1 MHQFSLWLCVP
12 LCKPEVFVE
21 PGILK
26 YDSCKNFGNIRVHRK
41 RQTQFPFGYSPH
53 FVNPRFSWNQRKFQE
68 EKERIGVQQLLALLQ
83 NITCSIYIYFFFLSF
98 HFLSYILSFYFANFS
113 LNIFFLSMS
122 FFRLPKSSLA
132 LYVSLY
138 K

>member
-83 NITCSIYIYFFFLSF
+83 NITCSIYIYIYIFSLFTFCRTFSLFLFCKLFSQYFFFI
-98 HFLSYILSFYFANFS
+98 HVFLQIAKIFS
-113 LNIFFLSMS
+113 CPLCIPL
-122 FFRLPKSSLA
+122 
-132 LYVSLY
+132 
-138 K
+138 